1 MIAVPVNEEGS
12 AKGTT
17 DNAPPPP
24 SLDDKPIGE
33 TSKSRLN
40 DHEGGAIEELDRIAA
55 EEDLSLF
62 VKLCIA
68 AVILALCYAFVRAY
82 SPRGRS
88 TVAGRHGAYE
98 KTGIA

>member
-1 MIAVPVNEEGS
+1 MS
-12 AKGTT
+12 AAGK
-17 DNAPPPP
+17 AQHPP

-40 DHEGGAIEELDRIAA
+40 DHEGEIIEELGSAAA

-82 SPRGRS
+82 SPRSRS